1 MIACDIPGGE
11 DGADEGS
18 SENGCAFSKLD
29 HKWEVTTR
37 SGPLTLAEIELVVQP
52 A

>member
-1 MIACDIPGGE
+1 MIACDFPGCE

-18 SENGCAFSKLD
+18 GENVCAYSKLD

-37 SGPLTLAEIELVVQP
+37 SGPFTLAGIELVVQP